1 MPNEIARLAVPY
13 AAVAFA
19 ACAPAV
25 APVPATENTQVAVTL
40 LMPAAAAVA
49 RVQAAFAADGLA
61 LESAGGSIVSGAYTA
76 NTFVRVTI
84 SGAILPTDSASSR
97 VILTGR
103 LNTPQAGRMVPAETI
118 QVSASNRRQGKVGA
132 AAWLRMQRIAAAL
145 SAK

>member
-25 APVPATENTQVAVTL
+25 APAPATENTQVAVTL

-97 VILTGR
+97 VI
-103 LNTPQAGRMVPAETI
+103 
-118 QVSASNRRQGKVGA
+118 S
-132 AAWLRMQRIAAAL
+132 
-145 SAK
+145 